1 MTLKEREIEKQDEAM
16 LQMLSQM
23 LEMAKAIN
31 SLQGSSVS
39 TPQRLSNDRGRG
51 SRSATGSRGERVRG
65 RGTNP
70 DRGQPGFTYLNQSD
84 TILHGH

>member
-1 MTLKEREIEKQDEAM
+1 MTLKEREIKKQEEAM
-16 LQMLSQM
+16 LQMPSQM
-23 LEMAKAIN
+23 LEMAKDIN

-51 SRSATGSRGERVRG
+51 SRGSRGEQVRG

-70 DRGQPGFTYLNQSD
+70 DRCQPGFTYLNQSD